1 MTNLDG
7 STMTETEQVNREN
20 KEQLAE
26 FIGAEKVLDAEAEHI
41 AMTTAVNDKDRM
53 IISFALGRCYMLCR
67 LLAIE
72 KLGPFE
78 KDDFRLL
85 AKKIGAELY

>member
-7 STMTETEQVNREN
+7 NTKTETEQ
-20 KEQLAE
+20 LE
-26 FIGAEKVLDAEAEHI
+26 FIGAEKVLEAEAEHI
-41 AMTTAVNDKDRM
+41 ALTTPVNDKDRM